1 MIYGYDTSRRTTT
14 KVVRLFCEG
23 AGGQV
28 RRLEQLDM
36 DIQNSNVDD
45 YFTSFGILRG
55 TAQVYRKASNYLHID
70 HAYFLAGHKHTD
82 ESWYRVSKN
91 GINMKDIT
99 KHYPEDRFNT
109 YFKHHVNIKPWS
121 LNTKGHILVL
131 PPTQP
136 TAWYTGDED
145 WLVNTLE
152 WLKSVTDRKVIVRYK
167 PPVTHVDEY
176 GFPVGSLKFEK
187 EFRELEPLIRQ
198 TTFEE
203 DLEDAYCV
211 VAYNSGAVVK
221 ATLEGVPVFST
232 ENSPATPV
240 AFNWK
245 DIENHEELKREPNR
259 QQYFNALSYHQFT
272 LGEMRN
278 GEAWRLIKKWI
289 L

>member
-145 WLVNTLE
+145 WLDNTLE

>member
-145 WLVNTLE
+145 WLDNTLE

-167 PPVTHVDEY
+167 PPVTHVDEH
-176 GFPVGSLKFEK
+176 GFPVDNLKFEK

-245 DIENHEELKREPNR
+245 DIENHEELKQEPNR
-259 QQYFNALSYHQFT
+259 QQYLNALSYHQFT

-278 GEAWRLIKKWI
+278 GEAWRLIRKWV

>member
-145 WLVNTLE
+145 WLDNTLE

-167 PPVTHVDEY
+167 PPVTYVDEY
-176 GFPVGSLKFEK
+176 GFPVDNLKFEK

-245 DIENHEELKREPNR
+245 DIENHEELKQEPNR
-259 QQYFNALSYHQFT
+259 QQYFNALSYHQFM
-272 LGEMRN
+272 LGEMKN
-278 GEAWRLIKKWI
+278 GEAWRLIRKWV